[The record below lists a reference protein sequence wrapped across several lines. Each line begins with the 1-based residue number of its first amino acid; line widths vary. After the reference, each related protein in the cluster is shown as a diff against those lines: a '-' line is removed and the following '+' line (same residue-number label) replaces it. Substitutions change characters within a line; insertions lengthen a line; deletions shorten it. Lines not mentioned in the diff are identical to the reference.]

1 MREPSLQRTTALSFA
16 IHLTAL
22 LITFLVFKQSHHLI
36 IPHPYTVSLVGPE
49 VLKSIEA
56 GKEIRMSED
65 KGKVVTKEDT
75 PTQKTKKITKKEEKA
90 IEDKISAIA
99 AKKKIE
105 QIVRLRSIISLKAG
119 ADERK
124 NSAETTNAQREK
136 GSVFDDYYSKIRK
149 EIWQQWV
156 FPDTGQKDLET
167 IISIKIRKDGTITSQ
182 KIEKSSGNLIFD
194 RSAIKA
200 ITKANP
206 LSPPPYEMEIGVRF
220 YP

>member
-1 MREPSLQRTTALSFA
+1 MREPSLQRTTAFSFA
-16 IHLTAL
+16 LHITAL
-22 LITFLVFKQSHHLI
+22 LIIFLLFKQSHQLI
-36 IPHPYTVSLVGPE
+36 IPPPYSVSLVGPE
-49 VLKSIEA
+49 VLKRSEA
-56 GKEIRMSED
+56 GKETRMSED
-65 KGKVVTKEDT
+65 KGNAALKEDT
-75 PTQKTKKITKKEEKA
+75 PAQKTKKITKKQEKA
-90 IEDKISAIA
+90 IEEKISAIA

-124 NSAETTNAQREK
+124 NSPETTSTDRGK

-156 FPDTGQKDLET
+156 FPDTGHKDLET
-167 IISIKIRKDGTITSQ
+167 IISIKIRKDGTITAQ

-200 ITKANP
+200 ITKASP